1 MRCVHICLLNMH
13 MKEHNALTLAK
24 LELDR
29 RLYSEL
35 KQLGVIATKADIS
48 RLCGKNDSYYAC
60 MHNKGYGIQL
70 GSLTFLAARLHKL
83 RLAEQ
88 DSTKIINITQGIQ
101 VINKTIA
108 EKIRLKEYELM

>member
-1 MRCVHICLLNMH
+1 MRCVFICLLNMH

-35 KQLGVIATKADIS
+35 KQLGVITTKADIS

-70 GSLTFLAARLHKL
+70 GSLMNWPPFR
-83 RLAEQ
+83 Q
-88 DSTKIINITQGIQ
+88 DI
-101 VINKTIA
+101 
-108 EKIRLKEYELM
+108 

>member
-1 MRCVHICLLNMH
+1 

-35 KQLGVIATKADIS
+35 KQLGVITTKADIS

-60 MHNKGYGIQL
+60 MHYKGYGIQL
-70 GSLTFLAARLHKL
+70 GSLTFLAARLNKL
-83 RLAEQ
+83 KLTEK
-88 DSTKIINITQGIQ
+88 DDTKIINITQGIQ
-101 VINKTIA
+101 SINKTIA

>member
-1 MRCVHICLLNMH
+1 

-35 KQLGVIATKADIS
+35 KQLGVITTKADIS

-60 MHNKGYGIQL
+60 MHNKGYSIQL
-70 GSLTFLAARLHKL
+70 GSLTFLAARLNKL
-83 RLAEQ
+83 KLAEK
-88 DSTKIINITQGIQ
+88 DDTKIINITQGIQ
-101 VINKTIA
+101 SINKTIA

>member
-1 MRCVHICLLNMH
+1 

-35 KQLGVIATKADIS
+35 KQLGVITTKADIS

-70 GSLTFLAARLHKL
+70 GSRTFLAARLNKL
-83 RLAEQ
+83 KLAEK
-88 DSTKIINITQGIQ
+88 DGTKIIKITQGIQ
-101 VINKTIA
+101 FINKTIA